1 MFTEAQKN
9 HIGEVKERALK
20 MFESTFFRLNWPDEI
35 RRMASR
41 GILTG
46 GAIPS
51 IMHGQEPNDWDIYLE
66 REDDIEYVKKFF
78 LKPENHKYISEIKHN
93 YLHGTTVA
101 GKYFTANAITL
112 MNGVQFII
120 LQNARLREAFDFIHC
135 MPFIHISTKQMHI
148 SERQYRAIMDKQL
161 ILNPKGHAPKLDRIV
176 KYLQR
181 GYNMTPEVKII
192 YDANVAMSAAAQPP
206 NPSPYIPTTNGTLQ
220 DDIIDVIATEMA
232 KDVDVKMK
240 KALQDMYLEAYEK
253 LLKGQDDPDA
263 EPLF

>member
-1 MFTEAQKN
+1 MFSDAQKN
-9 HIGEVKERALK
+9 HIKEVKERTLK
-20 MFESTFFRLNWPDEI
+20 MFESAFFQLNWPDEI

-51 IMHGQEPNDWDIYLE
+51 IMHGDKPNDWDIYLE
-66 REDDIEYVKKFF
+66 REDDIEYVRQFF
-78 LKPENHKYISEIKHN
+78 LKPEHHKYISEMKHN
-93 YLHGTTVA
+93 YIHATVA

-112 MNGVQFII
+112 KNGIQFII

-148 SERQYRAIMDKQL
+148 SENQYRAIMDKQL
-161 ILNPKGHAPKLDRIV
+161 ILNPKGHAPRLDRIV
-176 KYLQR
+176 KYTGR
-181 GYNMTPEVKII
+181 GYKMSPEVKII

-206 NPSPYIPTTNGTLQ
+206 NPTPPPDITSLQ
-220 DDIIDVIATEMA
+220 QAVLDDIATEMA
-232 KDVDVKMK
+232 KDVDIKMK
-240 KALQDMYLEAYEK
+240 QALRDMYKDAYEQI
-253 LLKGQDDPDA
+253 LKMQDDTDA